1 MAPEHGYLKTVLV
14 PLDQLSRSDLDAWM
28 QELAAEVSARL
39 ARDGYRR
46 ERTAMVWQADLRHE
60 GQATE
65 LTVAFEA
72 NELAAAAMRERFL
85 AEYLKTYGYRDETAI
100 ELVKI
105 RLIGHGLRPVRLEFG
120 NIAAAARETG
130 TSGSSRR
137 VSFGRGEPFVDVPI
151 LPRQAIGRAPRPGP
165 LIVDEFDAT
174 IVVPP
179 ETRVWRDDIGSVVME
194 TGVAT

>member
-1 MAPEHGYLKTVLV
+1 VLV
-14 PLDQLSRSDLDAWM
+14 TLDELSRSDLDAWM
-28 QELAAEVSARL
+28 QELAAEVSATL

-46 ERTAMVWQADLRHE
+46 ELTAMVWQADLRHE

-65 LTVAFEA
+65 LTVAFDA
-72 NELAAAAMRERFL
+72 DELAVAAMREHFL
-85 AEYLKTYGYRDETAI
+85 AEYLKTYGYRDQTAI

-105 RLIGHGLRPVRLEFG
+105 RLIGRGLRPVRLEFG

-130 TSGSSRR
+130 TSGGSRR
-137 VSFGRGEPFVDVPI
+137 VSFSRGEPFVDVPI
-151 LPRQAIGRAPRPGP
+151 LPRQAIERVPRPGP

-179 ETRVWRDDIGSVVME
+179 DTRVWRDDIGSVVME